1 MIMKML
7 GNLLLLLLLYTETS
21 GHKIKILFV
30 TSFVH
35 FFIPGPAKGIK
46 CYFGITVGK
55 SDKPSKNLIGEKDC
69 EKAQQNNV
77 EPKLK
82 V

>member
-1 MIMKML
+1 MIMTML

-21 GHKIKILFV
+21 GHIIKIFFV

-35 FFIPGPAKGIK
+35 FFYPPAKGIK
-46 CYFGITVGK
+46 CYFGVTVGK